1 MDVIAGRKTTGIVEH
16 DSNIFVNGQPKDPK
30 TFASITGYVE
40 QTDMSVYTNTLAFL
54 YSQSETRGVRD
65 HRFVCPLIV
74 PLYCLTA
81 LLSLSVTTVWQ
92 R

>member
-40 QTDMSVYTNTLAFL
+40 QTDMSV
-54 YSQSETRGVRD
+54 
-65 HRFVCPLIV
+65 
-74 PLYCLTA
+74 
-81 LLSLSVTTVWQ
+81 
-92 R
+92 